1 MRSLLLCNWIGNW
14 DTLCLLCSRRW
25 NFCPFATYILKHIVS
40 VRAVTMQLD
49 TFCLVVSSRRC
60 DTFLKGP
67 SLTFLSAPDHLLDKI
82 VSKKPRNSFCPV
94 THFCFIA
101 LSRTTQDLPSYILL
115 LCIYSSYQLVTL
127 ASNYFPL

>member
-1 MRSLLLCNWIGNW
+1 MRALLLCNWIGNW

-101 LSRTTQDLPSYILL
+101 LSWGHSRLALIYLAFMHIFLL
-115 LCIYSSYQLVTL
+115 TISDSK
-127 ASNYFPL
+127 NYVAKL